1 MHLRSGRIMSNSK
14 HQSTSEPR
22 PSLEQTIEDLA
33 KNVHNLLDR
42 VGQIEASQRERPLTM
57 KEITCLDKITTVTL
71 IRLQTLNMITIIT
84 MTLGILT
91 MGCFDCCL
99 GPWVFIDWLCQMDK
113 FFDYYHWAENKKVR
127 YARIKLIRIA
137 DLFWEDLE
145 DTLRGQHEPPI
156 TYWLEMMGALSR
168 NYLPSTYRSSLLEEW
183 DCLKQGTAPVAE
195 YIEKFKEFKR

>member
-1 MHLRSGRIMSNSK
+1 MHLRSGRIMSNTE
-14 HQSTSEPR
+14 HQSTFESR
-22 PSLEQTIEDLA
+22 SSLGQTIENLA

-91 MGCFDCCL
+91 IGCFDCCL

-127 YARIKLIRIA
+127 YAKMKLIGRV
-137 DLFWEDLE
+137 DLFWGDLE
-145 DTLRGQHEPPI
+145 DILR
-156 TYWLEMMGALSR
+156 
-168 NYLPSTYRSSLLEEW
+168 
-183 DCLKQGTAPVAE
+183 
-195 YIEKFKEFKR
+195 